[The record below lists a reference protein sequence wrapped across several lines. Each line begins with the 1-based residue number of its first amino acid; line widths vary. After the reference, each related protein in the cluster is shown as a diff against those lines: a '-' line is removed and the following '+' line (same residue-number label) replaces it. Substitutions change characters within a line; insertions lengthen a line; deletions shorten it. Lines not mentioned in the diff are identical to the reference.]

1 MNQTTY
7 GSVRI
12 TLFGHS
18 SVLLEY
24 NSINFYIDPFVLD
37 PNPKRADVILHT
49 HSHFDH
55 CVVPDSIVGSKTQII
70 SRAGKFAGMDI
81 KIGETIKTNG
91 VLVHAVHAYNK
102 NKPFHPKGE
111 GAGFLLV
118 FPALPNPIRIY
129 VAGDTDLIDEMKS
142 IRCDVA
148 ILPIGGK
155 YTMNSDEAAQ
165 AVSIL
170 KPRIVIP
177 YHYNY
182 MDDLNV
188 NPNDFSNMVHTL
200 YPDALVRILV
210 P

>member
-7 GSVRI
+7 GPVKI

-24 NSINFYIDPFVLD
+24 RGVTFYIDPFVL
-37 PNPKRADVILHT
+37 PSNPKRADVILHT
-49 HSHFDH
+49 HSHDDH
-55 CVVPDSIVGSKTQII
+55 CVLPNSINGANTQVI
-70 SRAGKFAGMDI
+70 SRGGKFAGMEI

-91 VLVHAVHAYNK
+91 VLVTAVHAYNV
-102 NKPFHPKGE
+102 NKSFHPKGV
-111 GAGFLLV
+111 GAGYV
-118 FPALPNPIRIY
+118 FTFASLPTPVRIY

-148 ILPIGGK
+148 ILPIGGS
-155 YTMNSDEAAQ
+155 YTMNCDEAAR
-165 AVSIL
+165 AVLVLNPKIA
-170 KPRIVIP
+170 IP

-182 MDDLNV
+182 LNDTRT
-188 NPNDFSNMVHTL
+188 NPSDFVEMVRKL
-200 YPDALVRILV
+200 NPDTLVRVLT